1 MAWRTSGA
9 GGLLSGLLGVLRGHD
24 RISMSRGSRGP
35 HACVFPP
42 RVRFAQAGHQADG
55 VKGAAGG
62 TGATRSRA
70 QDACGRARRA
80 WRGPTLSSPAAARP
94 RTRTNPR
101 GKRRHGVCR
110 TIGTREEIR
119 AWPRRAPWEKPA
131 QKPARTEDAQVGHRR
146 ELSQC
151 CARAGGPREPP
162 HRDRGRDNP
171 GSGGDRRGAGRLRS
185 GSGVHLSEAIVTTGA
200 ASAPSSAPPMA
211 LGGFIG
217 RPGERDA
224 RPHLQAHRRA
234 ARTDGGGGPRARPP
248 APAPSPPGPA
258 SPPTRCSRRG
268 RGSRLRRDRRRGLEA
283 LRCTIPG
290 VRQARL
296 A

>member
-1 MAWRTSGA
+1 MPAF
-9 GGLLSGLLGVLRGHD
+9 
-24 RISMSRGSRGP
+24 
-35 HACVFPP
+35 FPP
-42 RVRFAQAGHQADG
+42 RVRFDQAGHQADG

-101 GKRRHGVCR
+101 GKRRHGACG

-131 QKPARTEDAQVGHRR
+131 QKLARTEDAQVAAAGSYRNAAP
-146 ELSQC
+146 E
-151 CARAGGPREPP
+151 RAGRENRRIGTGTATI
-162 HRDRGRDNP
+162 RDP
-171 GSGGDRRGAGRLRS
+171 GGDRGGAGRLRS
-185 GSGVHLSEAIVTTGA
+185 DSAVHLSEAIVTTGA

-211 LGGFIG
+211 LGGFIR
-217 RPGERDA
+217 RPGERGA
-224 RPHLQAHRRA
+224 RPHLQARRRA
-234 ARTDGGGGPRARPP
+234 ARTDGGGGPRARLP
-248 APAPSPPGPA
+248 APAPSP
-258 SPPTRCSRRG
+258 SRRPHRLRADSLRRG
-268 RGSRLRRDRRRGLEA
+268 CGSRLRRDRPRGLEA
-283 LRCTIPG
+283 LRCTTRG
-290 VRQARL
+290 LRQARL